1 MSGPEAPAT
10 ASPFTRAEMEAGR
23 KLFAGDW
30 QFAAA
35 AGSAAAL
42 PRMRGIEIA
51 VAGRSNVGKSSLI
64 NALTGRRALARTSH
78 TPGRTQELIFFTGPS
93 KLTLVDMPGYGYAAT
108 SKAKVKAWTALIHA
122 FLQGRANLARAYLLV
137 DARHGL
143 KPIDADVLESLDKA
157 AVNYQVVL
165 TKADAAKNAELA
177 ALVAATQAALAKHPA
192 AYPEVLVTSAR
203 TGAGIPSCAAP
214 LRSSG
219 SAARLRANLEST
231 QPFRSFPRKRE
242 STTLCPGRAKRDPG
256 PRDPIRGPW

>member
-1 MSGPEAPAT
+1 MSGPEAPSLAT

-93 KLTLVDMPGYGYAAT
+93 QLTLIDMPGYGYAAT

-122 FLQGRANLARAYLLV
+122 FLLGRANLARAYLLV

-143 KPIDADVLESLDKA
+143 KPIDADVLDTLDKA
-157 AVNYQVVL
+157 AVNYQIVL
-165 TKADAAKNAELA
+165 TKADEAKSADLA
-177 ALVAATQAALAKHPA
+177 ALVAATKAALAKHPA
-192 AYPEVLVTSAR
+192 AHPDLLVTSAR
-203 TGAGIPSCAAP
+203 TGAGIAE
-214 LRSSG
+214 LRS
-219 SAARLRANLEST
+219 AIARLLME
-231 QPFRSFPRKRE
+231 
-242 STTLCPGRAKRDPG
+242 
-256 PRDPIRGPW
+256 RGAG